1 MFDAFCLGVVLAVG
15 QGSPVEQTLP
25 PELPRNVTV
34 PNVAKESP
42 LSIPSLSTPMP
53 SKTVMEMPVRAA
65 SVSPAIQEIRS
76 MPVTADVAGKATVG
90 DGAPTRI
97 PASLPTMTLPGAAPA
112 APGRIPGQ
120 PVLMQTPATPAPKSA
135 TPAPATPAPAPAAEG
150 CTNCEKKEE
159 EKPAEPP
166 AKGHFMKSI
175 EGTHVGNW
183 MDENNLS
190 ISGWAAGSYS
200 ATNSRTKSALP
211 LTWND
216 RSNTFLFQQF
226 WIDFSKNLNTDSK
239 EMDWGWKVAF
249 LAGSDYRYTV
259 VRGLFS
265 DQLRNS
271 ATAVGEPNGIKQNIY
286 GADLPLFY
294 ANFWLPSLFEGT
306 ELQIGRVFT
315 PFGYESVMAPSAPLM
330 SRRYAFNWAPPFFHT
345 GINANVK
352 FSDTLSGKFMLANG
366 NDVFFD
372 GSDEVRFVGT
382 VTKTFND
389 GDDAV
394 TLGTSVGRG
403 AFNSGR
409 PNFNTTAGL
418 SAETFGR
425 NNINVFDIVWTH
437 KVNDELSLAVEGLYG
452 YQTGVPAAATGNAN
466 NFGGAS
472 GTASWFSG
480 VNYATYKWCDK
491 VSSILRVENFYDA
504 EGQRTGFEGLYT
516 ATTLGFQI
524 SLTDSIMLRPEVRYD
539 INNYSN
545 PFGQASY
552 VTTPS
557 QRRNNLFSI
566 GSDLIIKW

>member
-15 QGSPVEQTLP
+15 QGSPIEQTLP

-42 LSIPSLSTPMP
+42 LSMPAFPTPMA
-53 SKTVMEMPVRAA
+53 MPIRAA
-65 SVSPAIQEIRS
+65 SANPVVQEIRS
-76 MPVTADVAGKATVG
+76 MPISADVAGKATVG
-90 DGAPTRI
+90 DGTPTRI

-112 APGRIPGQ
+112 ISGRVPGQ
-120 PVLMQTPATPAPKSA
+120 PVLMQTPATPA
-135 TPAPATPAPAPAAEG
+135 TPAPAAQAAPVTTSTGAA
-150 CTNCEKKEE
+150 CTNCGDKKEE
-159 EKPAEPP
+159 APAAEPP

-175 EGTHVGNW
+175 EGTHVGSW

-226 WIDFSKNLNTDSK
+226 WLDFSKNLKTDGK
-239 EMDWGWKVAF
+239 EFDWGWKVAF

-265 DQLRNS
+265 DQLRN
-271 ATAVGEPNGIKQNIY
+271 TNGAVGEPNGIKQNIY

-294 ANFWLPSLFEGT
+294 ANFWLPDLFEGT
-306 ELQIGRVFT
+306 EIQVGRVFT

-330 SRRYAFNWAPPFFHT
+330 SRSYAFNWAPPFFHT
-345 GINANVK
+345 GVNALVK
-352 FSDTLSGKFMLANG
+352 FSDTVSGTFMVANG

-372 GSDEVRFVGT
+372 GSDEIRFVGSL
-382 VTKTFND
+382 TKTWND
-389 GDDAV
+389 GDDSL
-394 TLGTSVGRG
+394 TFGTSVGRG

-418 SAETFGR
+418 SAETLGR
-425 NNINVFDIVWTH
+425 NNINVFDVLYKH

-452 YQTGVPAAATGNAN
+452 YQTGVPAGATGNAG
-466 NFGGAS
+466 NFGGGS
-472 GTASWFSG
+472 GTATWFSV
-480 VNYATYKWCDK
+480 VNYATYKWCDT
-491 VSSILRVENFYDA
+491 VSSVVRLENFYDA

-557 QRRNNLFSI
+557 QRRNNLFSV